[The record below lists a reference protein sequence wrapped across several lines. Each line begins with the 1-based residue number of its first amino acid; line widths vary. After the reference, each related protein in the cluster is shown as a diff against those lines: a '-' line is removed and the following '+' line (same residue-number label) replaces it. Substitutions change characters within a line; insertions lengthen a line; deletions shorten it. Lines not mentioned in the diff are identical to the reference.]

1 MHPVRA
7 IQGSKTRLSRTIH
20 GVVYNPA
27 RDEIVLPSTHGAA
40 ILTFAGDA
48 DGNHPPLRIIQGP
61 DTRLSEPCGV
71 ALDPLRHH
79 ILVANLGTHTVTVY
93 PWLGQGNVKPLQ
105 EIAGPKTHLG
115 SIMGVSYDP
124 EHDVIVVSGSEPS
137 IRRSRPAIF
146 MFRGTDNGDV
156 APLREIV
163 GPKTGILGDWHTAV
177 YKGEIFVTVMESNLI
192 PTYTPAGMVP
202 TYVKYDFSPT
212 IPTYHGISPRPEL
225 KAVPPS
231 VWTAPAGFVGVWPE
245 TADGDVPPAA
255 IIKGVDTGLSHP
267 SSIALNPK
275 LGEIYVVDPSRGIFT
290 FLAPQLFGLGE

>member
-1 MHPVRA
+1 MQPVRT
-7 IQGSKTRLSRTIH
+7 IGGSHTRLSRTIH

-27 RDEIVLPSTHGAA
+27 RDEIVIPSTHAAA
-40 ILTFAGDA
+40 ILTFPGDA
-48 DGNHPPLRIIQGP
+48 SGNQSPLRYIQGP

-71 ALDPLRHH
+71 ALDPARKH
-79 ILVANLGTHTVTVY
+79 ILVANLGSHAVTVY
-93 PWLGQGNVKPLQ
+93 PWLGRGNVKPVQ
-105 EIAGPKTHLG
+105 EIAGPKTRLG

-124 EHDVIVVSGSEPS
+124 EHDVIVVSGSEPALS
-137 IRRSRPAIF
+137 RARPAIF

-177 YKGEIFVTVMESNLI
+177 YKGEIFVSVMQSNLI
-192 PTYTPAGMVP
+192 PTYTSAGLVP
-202 TYVKYDFSPT
+202 TYVKYDFTPP
-212 IPTYHGISPRPEL
+212 IPTYRGVTPRPDL

-231 VWTAPAGFVGVWPE
+231 DWVAPAGFVGVWSE
-245 TADGDVPPAA
+245 TANGDVPPIA

-275 LGEIYVVDPSRGIFT
+275 QGEIYVVDPGRGVFT